1 MNYKITGRPINR
13 IISFYENVAKKY
25 KHTYSSE
32 LMAKNINEAIND
44 MYRIENGLPRRIP
57 RIQRWRGYFMAN
69 TSKWIQDVYG
79 D

>member
-44 MYRIENGLPRRIP
+44 MYRIENNN
-57 RIQRWRGYFMAN
+57 RIQNERN
-69 TSKWIQDVYG
+69 ESIQ
-79 D
+79 